1 MTSMICD
8 QDHGLLHPLH
18 CIVMSHG
25 EDRASYWELWR
36 RDMNLTPATLSSH
49 RILTNIE
56 LHESLITRI
65 RNEWHS
71 NAQDGQ
77 SSDTER

>member
-1 MTSMICD
+1 
-8 QDHGLLHPLH
+8 
-18 CIVMSHG
+18 MSHG

-56 LHESLITRI
+56 LHTKVHMLTAHAPWHESLITRI

>member
-1 MTSMICD
+1 
-8 QDHGLLHPLH
+8 
-18 CIVMSHG
+18 
-25 EDRASYWELWR
+25 
-36 RDMNLTPATLSSH
+36 MNLTPATLSSH

-56 LHESLITRI
+56 LHTKVHAPWHESLITRT
-65 RNEWHS
+65 RNEWQP